1 MAIHEDPVLDF
12 LFLHEALAETDR
24 VGARRDLRTVFVS
37 AIGRSTSG
45 KAVGNSS
52 LKTRAG
58 GCGIDVR
65 RVGRMAG
72 GDPWRRGHDSP
83 SRLIAMCFV
92 GRMMGFRGVD
102 WLCALERRA
111 HGVW

>member
-37 AIGRSTSG
+37 AVGRSTSG
-45 KAVGNSS
+45 KAVGNSN

-58 GCGIDVR
+58 GCGIVVR
-65 RVGRMAG
+65 RAGRMAG
-72 GDPWRRGHDSP
+72 GDPWCRGHDRP
-83 SRLIAMCFV
+83 RRLVV
-92 GRMMGFRGVD
+92 GFCRTNN
-102 WLCALERRA
+102 
-111 HGVW
+111 VW